1 MSMFSKL
8 KQIKDL
14 RNQAKT
20 IQGMLAKESVET
32 TAAWGKVK
40 VKMSGNQEL
49 ESVDIDPEMLA
60 PAKKRDL
67 ESAVKEAVNEANKKV
82 QRIMAQKV
90 REQGGLE
97 KMGLK

>member
-1 MSMFSKL
+1 MSMFTKL

-14 RNQAKT
+14 RQQAKT

-32 TAAWGKVK
+32 SAAWSKVK
-40 VKMSGNQEL
+40 IKMSGNQEI
-49 ESVDIDPEMLA
+49 ESVEIDPELLN
-60 PAKKRDL
+60 PGKKRDL
-67 ESAVKEAVNEANKKV
+67 EAAVKEAVNDATKKV

-97 KMGLK
+97 KLGLK

>member
-1 MSMFSKL
+1 MFSKL
-8 KQIKDL
+8 KQIKEL
-14 RNQAKT
+14 RTQAKT

-49 ESVDIDPEMLA
+49 ESVAIDADMMQ
-60 PAKKRDL
+60 PAKKSEL
-67 ESAVKEAVNEANKKV
+67 EAAVKDAVNEANKKV

-90 REQGGLE
+90 REQGGLD
-97 KMGLK
+97 KLGLK